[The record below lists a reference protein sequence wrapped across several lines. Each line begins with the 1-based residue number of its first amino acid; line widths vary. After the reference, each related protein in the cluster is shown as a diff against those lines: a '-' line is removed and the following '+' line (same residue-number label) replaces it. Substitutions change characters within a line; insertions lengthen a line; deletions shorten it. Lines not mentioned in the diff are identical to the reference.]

1 MPLPQSAPMALA
13 RAARLDLKD
22 KYWRNYTCASSW
34 LSELQN
40 LSNMAISYH
49 IYMSQSEEESETCRQ
64 VSSLAQAMCL
74 MLSGLDEDMLA
85 EVPSISV
92 HVTLPEQV
100 KVANNATS
108 RMLSLIQS
116 VQPALWTEFAT
127 SFDKACYTLDF
138 MRRATALIRFEP
150 GQKKELDA
158 VLHRMQGRFMDA
170 HSMVRG
176 AEVLRLGVETRAL
189 RVNLS
194 TGSVESAEGA
204 PSSTDCGQPTTRHA
218 AESL

>member
-22 KYWRNYTCASSW
+22 KYWRNYTCTSSW

-49 IYMSQSEEESETCRQ
+49 IYMSQSEEEAETCRQ
-64 VSSLAQAMCL
+64 VSSLAQAMRL

-85 EVPSISV
+85 EVPSMSV

-108 RMLSLIQS
+108 RVLNLVQS
-116 VQPALWTEFAT
+116 VQPALWTEFAA

-150 GQKKELDA
+150 WQKKELDA
-158 VLHRMQGRFMDA
+158 ALHRMQGRLRDA
-170 HSMVRG
+170 RFSGWASRPG
-176 AEVLRLGVETRAL
+176 R
-189 RVNLS
+189 
-194 TGSVESAEGA
+194 
-204 PSSTDCGQPTTRHA
+204 
-218 AESL
+218 

>member
-22 KYWRNYTCASSW
+22 KYWRNYTCTSSW

-74 MLSGLDEDMLA
+74 MLS
-85 EVPSISV
+85 
-92 HVTLPEQV
+92 EQV

-108 RMLSLIQS
+108 RMLNLIQS

-150 GQKKELDA
+150 GQNKELDA

-170 HSMVRG
+170 HGMVRG

-204 PSSTDCGQPTTRHA
+204 PSSTDCAQPTTDHA